1 MDNVKGAEENLT
13 VSTLRERFPEAILS
27 TRSFRNETTLL
38 VGSGDVIRICRHL
51 KEDPDLRYDFLS
63 DLTAVDRLGDH
74 PRFQVV
80 YHLYSLQHKWRI
92 RLKVPV
98 EEGESVPSVTLVWST
113 ANWHEREVFD
123 MFGIGFDGHPDL
135 RRILMPEEWEG
146 FPLRKDYPVQASP
159 KWWEEGAAGD

>member
-1 MDNVKGAEENLT
+1 MDNVKGVEENRT
-13 VSTLRERFPEAILS
+13 VSQLRERFPEATLPA
-27 TRSFRNETTLL
+27 RSFRNETTIL
-38 VGSGDVIRICRHL
+38 VRPGDIIRICRHL
-51 KEDPDLRYDFLS
+51 KEDPGLLYDFLS

-74 PRFQVV
+74 PRFEVV
-80 YHLYSLQHKWRI
+80 YHLYSLQYKWRI

-98 EEGESVPSVTLVWST
+98 EEGEAVPSVTAVWSA

-146 FPLRKDYPVQASP
+146 FPLRKDYPVQSSP
-159 KWWEEGAAGD
+159 KWWAEGAAGD